1 MDNQE
6 NVKKL
11 IYVCSPLKG
20 DIENNVKKAIQ
31 HCRFVF
37 LQGHIPY
44 APHVIFTQF
53 LDDTIESERDVAIEM
68 GNIMLLKCD
77 ELWVFGDIISNGM
90 KSEIE
95 LAKKNRIEV
104 KFIENN

>member
-1 MDNQE
+1 MYNQE

-20 DIENNVKKAIQ
+20 DIENNIKKAIQ
-31 HCRFVF
+31 YCRFVF

-53 LDDTIESERDVAIEM
+53 LDDAVESERNAAIEM

-77 ELWVFGDIISNGM
+77 ELWVFGDTISSGM
-90 KSEIE
+90 NSEME
-95 LAKKNRIEV
+95 LAFRNKIPIKTIKNI
-104 KFIENN
+104 